1 MPLIVRYVEPEELH
15 RTPLLQGVQPR
26 ENELERMCVASLT
39 TLIRQLSSLA
49 KHAES
54 IMGDVA
60 DALAVYHAR
69 SRALEERVRRLK
81 VDVIPS
87 LSDEGI
93 QEPWRWGGVGG
104 GGGGGGGEESLCAYA
119 WTTALRTLDT
129 LLDAVGQRQVSPF
142 GFLCSSVLLF
152 ALTTLIFFLCQ
163 CSRN

>member
-87 LSDEGI
+87 LSDEGME
-93 QEPWRWGGVGG
+93 EPWRWGGGKLMC
-104 GGGGGGGEESLCAYA
+104 LCMDYCVTHFIGRGR
-119 WTTALRTLDT
+119 TTASIALR
-129 LLDAVGQRQVSPF
+129 VF
-142 GFLCSSVLLF
+142 CCSCVLLF